1 MKTTV
6 NTYKSTCCYCGV
18 GCGVVVHKQ
27 SNDRLTLEGDIS
39 HPSSKG
45 MLCSKGMNLHYTVMD
60 QSDRLLFPQMRMNR
74 SMPLQRATWD
84 EALERT
90 AAVFKALIKKFGPD
104 SVAFYVSGQCLT
116 EEYYLVNKL
125 IKGFIG
131 SNNIDTNSRLCMS
144 SAVVGY
150 KLALGEDSVPV
161 CYDDIEEADVFFV
174 TGANPAW
181 CHPILW
187 RRIEAHKTANPHV
200 KIICVD
206 PRRTDTA
213 RSADL
218 HLAINPGTDIVLNNA
233 IGRVLIEENYVN
245 EEFIN
250 NHTDGFEAFQI
261 KVFERTIS
269 ESAEICG
276 INKKD
281 IYLAAKWIGQ
291 SKGFLSLW
299 TMGLNQSAIGVNK
312 NLSLINLHLI
322 TGRIGTPGNGPF
334 SLTGQPNAM
343 GGRETGGLANIL
355 PAHRD
360 VTNAVHR
367 GEMETF
373 WNSPVK
379 IAHKPGFTA
388 TEMFDAL
395 ADEKLKAIWII
406 NTNPLVSMPDLNA
419 TEKAL
424 KNARFVVVQDISN
437 RADTVA
443 FADVVLPAAAW
454 LEKEGTM
461 TNAERR
467 ITHLPKVVDAP
478 GDALPD
484 SEIIWRFAEK
494 MGFGNAFNYKN
505 VSEVYDE
512 YTKITAGTSIDIT
525 GVNYELLKKDRSIQ
539 WPYFKREKEK
549 WEKGGKEEWGNGEKE
564 EWEKGGKEELEKGK
578 TEYEP
583 ENPFNNSLKDSNTSA
598 RGIALR
604 NNGNENENEKTE
616 QKPENSRNNSLKDSH
631 TSAQGIALRNN
642 NNDNEKTEQKPE
654 NPLNNSLK
662 DSHTSAQG
670 TALRNYDNDNEN
682 ENNII
687 ETKNH
692 NNDTNK
698 GTKRL
703 FTDHQFY
710 TPNKRAQ
717 IFAVNDENTS
727 EPTDEDFPLVLTTGR
742 IRDQWHTM
750 TKTGRVSKLNQHIPQ
765 PFLQIH
771 PDDAK
776 ERKITEGQLVLV
788 TGRRGEVRVKAQIT
802 EDVKSGLCFLPMH
815 WGKMLGSSLNRANN
829 LTSPLV
835 DPRSKEPDFK
845 FSAVEVTVYK
855 KPIEKIIVV
864 GAGSAGLGFINTYR
878 TLNQEDEI
886 HVFSKE
892 IFPFY
897 NRVLLPDYISGTQ
910 TWEQLVK
917 LREDQFKENSII
929 VHKGIGIVHI
939 DRKNKI
945 VVDSNGQEHGYDKLI
960 LGMGSRAFMPKGVP
974 ELPGIFNMRSRLDA
988 DSLLPFLKQ
997 TNPHAV
1003 IVGGGI
1009 LGLELAASFRE
1020 MQVKVTV
1027 IQRSGRLMER
1037 QLDPLASEL
1046 LYQDLTERGVDIFFN
1061 DEVSTFSGTGKVD
1074 GIRLKSGRKIAC
1086 QVVVLTIGTVPAI
1099 ELAVDSGIAYK
1110 RGIVANDYMQTSDPD
1125 IFTSGEIAEW
1135 RGQMWGITLAAEQQ
1149 AEVAAR
1155 YIAGDIS
1162 QPYKGS
1168 TSMNILK
1175 MEGLHLCSIGMT
1187 EVPSNDPAYEEI
1199 VFIDKSKR
1207 YYKKC
1212 IVHQDKLVGAI
1223 LIGDKNEFLEFKDLI
1238 ANGIELSE
1246 KRLQLLRASKKVDPV
1261 EGKLVCSCN
1270 SVGKGNLENAIR
1282 NGCDD
1287 FQQLCQKT
1295 GAGTGCGSC
1304 RPEVRA
1310 ILEKMKE
1317 SCITT

>member
-1 MKTTV
+1 MTPTS
-6 NTYKSTCCYCGV
+6 NSFKSTCCYCGV
-18 GCGVVVHKQ
+18 GCGVVIHKGNNGQ
-27 SNDRLTLEGDIS
+27 LALEGDKD

-60 QSDRLLFPQMRMNR
+60 QSDRLLYPQMRMNR
-74 SMPLQRATWD
+74 SMPLQRVSWD
-84 EALERT
+84 DALERT
-90 AAVFKALIKKFGPD
+90 AAVFKTFIKKFGPD

-116 EEYYLVNKL
+116 EEYYLINKL

-150 KLALGEDSVPV
+150 KLSLGEDSVPV

-187 RRIEAHKTANPHV
+187 RRIEAHKAANPNV

-206 PRRTDTA
+206 PRKTDTA
-213 RSADL
+213 RSSDL
-218 HLAINPGTDIVLNNA
+218 HLGINPGTDIVLNNA
-233 IGRVLIEENYVN
+233 IGRILIENNYIN
-245 EEFIN
+245 EDFIV
-250 NHTDGFEAFQI
+250 NHTDGFDAFRE
-261 KVFERTIS
+261 KVFQRTIG
-269 ESAEICG
+269 EAAEICG
-276 INKKD
+276 VNADD
-281 IYLAAKWIGQ
+281 IHVAANWIGR

-299 TMGLNQSAIGVNK
+299 TMGLNQSVIGVNK

-322 TGRIGTPGNGPF
+322 TGKIGIPGNGPF

-360 VTNAVHR
+360 VTNAAHR
-367 GEMETF
+367 EEMETF
-373 WNSPVK
+373 WNTPIK
-379 IAHKPGFTA
+379 IANKPGLTA
-388 TEMFDAL
+388 TEMFEAL
-395 ADEKLKAIWII
+395 ADDRLKAIWII
-406 NTNPLVSMPDLNA
+406 NTNPLVSMPDVHTA
-419 TEKAL
+419 EKAL
-424 KNARFVVVQDISN
+424 KNAKYVVVQDVSN

-443 FADVVLPAAAW
+443 YADVVLPAAAW

-467 ITHLPKVVDAP
+467 ITHLPKAIDAP
-478 GDALPD
+478 GEALPD
-484 SEIIWRFAEK
+484 SEIIWRFAAK
-494 MGFGNAFNYKN
+494 MGFGESFSYKN
-505 VSEVYDE
+505 TSEVYDE
-512 YTKITAGTSIDIT
+512 YTQITAGTTIDVT
-525 GVNYELLKKDRSIQ
+525 GVNYDLLKKERSIQ
-539 WPYFKREKEK
+539 WPFRAESLAH
-549 WEKGGKEEWGNGEKE
+549 GNE
-564 EWEKGGKEELEKGK
+564 
-578 TEYEP
+578 
-583 ENPFNNSLKDSNTSA
+583 NSLKGFHPSA
-598 RGIALR
+598 
-604 NNGNENENEKTE
+604 
-616 QKPENSRNNSLKDSH
+616 
-631 TSAQGIALRNN
+631 
-642 NNDNEKTEQKPE
+642 NDN
-654 NPLNNSLK
+654 
-662 DSHTSAQG
+662 AMG
-670 TALRNYDNDNEN
+670 TNGEV
-682 ENNII
+682 I
-687 ETKNH
+687 
-692 NNDTNK
+692 

-717 IFAVNDENTS
+717 IFTVNDENTS
-727 EPTDEDFPLVLTTGR
+727 EPTDSNFPLVLTTGR

-750 TKTGRVSKLNQHIPQ
+750 TKTGRVAKLNQHTPQ

-776 ERKITEGQLVLV
+776 ERNIQEGQLAVIK
-788 TGRRGEVRVKAQIT
+788 GRRGEVRVKVQIT
-802 EDVKSGLCFLPMH
+802 EDVKAGLCFLPMH
-815 WGKMLGSSLNRANN
+815 WGKILGSSLGRANN
-829 LTSPLV
+829 LTNSLV

-845 FSAVEVTVYK
+845 FSAVQVLAYK
-855 KPIEKIIVV
+855 KPFEKIIVI

-878 TLNQEDEI
+878 SLNQEDEI

-892 IFPFY
+892 IYPFY
-897 NRVLLPDYISGTQ
+897 NRVLLPDYISGAQ
-910 TWEQLVK
+910 SWEQLVK
-917 LREDQFKENSII
+917 LREDQFAENNII
-929 VHKGIGIVHI
+929 VHKGIGIAHI
-939 DRKNKI
+939 DRKNKT
-945 VVDSNGQEHGYDKLI
+945 VTDSNGNEHTYDKLI

-974 ELPGIFNMRSRLDA
+974 NLPGIFNMRSRLDA

-997 TNPHAV
+997 PEPHAV

-1020 MQVKVTV
+1020 MNVKVTV

-1046 LYQDLTERGVDIFFN
+1046 LYQDLQDRGVEIFFN
-1061 DEVSTFSGTGKVD
+1061 DEVSTFTGTNKVQ
-1074 GIRLKSGRKIAC
+1074 GIHLKSGRKIDC
-1086 QVVVLTIGTVPAI
+1086 QVVVMAIGTVPTI
-1099 ELAVDSGIAYK
+1099 ELATGAGLDCK
-1110 RGIVANDYMQTSDPD
+1110 RGIVVNDYMQTSDAD
-1125 IFTSGEIAEW
+1125 IFTAGEIAEW

-1149 AEVAAR
+1149 AEVAAK

-1175 MEGLHLCSIGMT
+1175 MEGLHLCSIGIT
-1187 EVPSNDPAYEEI
+1187 EVPANDSTYEEI

-1212 IVHQDKLVGAI
+1212 IVHRDKLVGAT

-1246 KRLQLLRASKKVDPV
+1246 KRLQLLRASQKADPMV
-1261 EGKLVCSCN
+1261 GKLVCSCN
-1270 SVGKGNLENAIR
+1270 NVGKGNLEKAIQE
-1282 NGCDD
+1282 GCND
-1287 FQQLCQKT
+1287 FQKLCQKT

-1304 RPEVRA
+1304 RPEVRS
-1310 ILEKMKE
+1310 ILEKMNE
-1317 SCITT
+1317 EILV